1 MATRSQRADDRNRLA
16 DASAGE
22 YDLQSAN
29 PMVRITGG
37 RVYDPANGVDG
48 VVKDICIDAAGH
60 VVADVNGSDVRTIDA
75 SGMLVFPGGVDVHTH
90 VAGGALN
97 FARGLVP
104 ENQRIARKF
113 VHTPE
118 LRGGIGGLTPT
129 TFATG
134 YLYAGM
140 GWTTVNEAAVPI
152 LSAKHTHEEMH
163 DIPIVDKSTL
173 LLMANNELMLDL
185 LEAGEFERAK
195 ALVGWMLWAS
205 KTYGIKA
212 VNPGGVAAWKW
223 GKNANQLHQP
233 IEGYS
238 KVTAAQ
244 IVMDLAR
251 IVDEL
256 GLPHP
261 MHLHQN
267 NLGVPGNVASTIET
281 MNLLQGHRAHL
292 AHLQFHAY
300 GGQDWNTMR
309 SGAPEI
315 AAEFMK
321 HKNLTCDVGAILFGD
336 AVTITADGP
345 WQHFLHELTGR
356 KWGNLDVENETGCG
370 IVPYVYNNHKV
381 VNAIQWAVGLELL
394 LLIDDPWRVYLTTD
408 HPNGGGFWRYP
419 EILRLLM
426 DVEFR
431 KSEVKKLPPESLN
444 RITLADIDRAYTVSE
459 MVIITSAGPA
469 RALGLKQK
477 GHLGVGADG
486 DVTIY
491 SAKPDSDGVM
501 FTHPRYV
508 LKGGKVVVEE
518 GQIRA
523 LSEGRVFLVHPDF
536 DPAIEDFLR
545 PTFQKVYTLSFENYP
560 TEMTRL
566 KHPETV
572 PCSPH
577 GASVPR

>member
-1 MATRSQRADDRNRLA
+1 MA
-16 DASAGE
+16 
-22 YDLQSAN
+22 
-29 PMVRITGG
+29 VRITGG

-48 VVKDICIDAAGH
+48 VVKDIYIGEDGRIANAPT
-60 VVADVNGSDVRTIDA
+60 GSATRTIDA
-75 SGMLVFPGGVDVHTH
+75 TGMLVFPGGVDVHTH

-104 ENQRIARKF
+104 ENQRIAQKF
-113 VHTPE
+113 VHSGE
-118 LRGGIGGLTPT
+118 LRAGIGGLTPT

-173 LLMANNELMLDL
+173 LLMANNELMLDC

-195 ALVGWMLWAS
+195 QLVAWMVWAS

-251 IVDEL
+251 ICDEL

-267 NLGVPGNVASTIET
+267 NLGVPGNVGSTIET
-281 MNLLQGHRAHL
+281 MNMLQGRRAHL

-300 GGQDWNTMR
+300 GGQDWSTMR
-309 SGAPEI
+309 SGAKEV
-315 AAEFMK
+315 AEAFMA

-370 IVPYVYNNHKV
+370 IVPYVYSDHKL

-394 LLIDDPWRVYLTTD
+394 LLINDPWRVYLTTD

-419 EILRLLM
+419 EIMRLLM

-431 KSEVKKLPPESLN
+431 KSEVKKLPAEALN
-444 RITLADIDRAYTVSE
+444 RISLPELDRQYSISE
-459 MVIITSAGPA
+459 MVIVTSAGPA

-477 GHLGVGADG
+477 GHLGAGADG

-491 SAKPDSDGVM
+491 SATPDADGVM

-508 LKGGKVVVEE
+508 LKGGTVVVEE
-518 GQIRA
+518 GEIRA
-523 LSEGRVFLVHPDF
+523 LAEGRVFLVHPEY
-536 DPAIEDFLR
+536 DPAIEDYIR
-545 PTFQKVYTLSFENYP
+545 PTFQKLYTLSFENYP

-572 PCSPH
+572 AC
-577 GASVPR
+577 VPQ